1 MDFHFASPW
10 YLLLLVAVA
19 GWGGKSLAPKALSS
33 SLRYGHFQLI
43 QPEALSWRV
52 RLRQLL
58 PIWRQLILAFLIIAL
73 ARPQVRQKLYAVE
86 AEKVDIVLALDISN
100 SMAALDFAPHNR
112 LEAAKAMI
120 EKLVAERPYDRIG
133 LVVFSG
139 QAFSQSP
146 PTRDHKSIG
155 RLLDELQLS
164 SDMGLEDGTALGQGL
179 AEAAALL
186 RNSAADKQIIIF
198 LTDGVDTV
206 GIPDPLTIA
215 LAAAALNI
223 HVYTI
228 GMGRPGPV
236 PFPQQG
242 LEGAYTVNWESPL
255 DEATLQQIATMTK
268 GIYYR
273 PEDSQALDQIY
284 LDIQN
289 LEPTNQAIALPIGEQ
304 ELFSWFVC
312 VALALFLIEICLR
325 QTVLRQVP

>member
-1 MDFHFASPW
+1 MAFHFASPW
-10 YLLLLVAVA
+10 YLLLLIVVV
-19 GWGGKSLAPKALSS
+19 GWGRRPFATQVPSS

-43 QPEALSWRV
+43 QPVALSWRI
-52 RLRQLL
+52 RLRQWL
-58 PIWRQLILAFLIIAL
+58 PIWRQLILVLLIIAL
-73 ARPQVRQKLYAVE
+73 ARPQMRQTLYAVE
-86 AEKVDIVLALDISN
+86 GEKVEIVLALDISN

-146 PTRDHKSIG
+146 PTRDHKTIG

-164 SDMGLEDGTALGQGL
+164 SDIGLEDGTALGQGL
-179 AEAAALL
+179 AEAATLL
-186 RNSAADKQIIIF
+186 RNSAAEKQIVIF

-206 GIPDPLTIA
+206 GVPDPLTIA
-215 LAAAALNI
+215 AAAAVLNI

-236 PFPQQG
+236 PFPQHG
-242 LEGAYTVNWESPL
+242 LEGEYTVNWESPL

-273 PEDSQALDQIY
+273 AEDSLALDQIY

-289 LEPTNQAIALPIGEQ
+289 LEPTNQAIALPTGEQ
-304 ELFSWFVC
+304 ELFSWFVWA
-312 VALALFLIEICLR
+312 ALALFLIEICLR